1 MQPSQY
7 CILEKK
13 LSEINKWFN
22 SDDMGNFEP
31 IPIKML
37 DNDIVITDGHT
48 RAVVAL
54 KAGLKKVPVV
64 WDEDDLNWE
73 MCKEC
78 VEECKRQDITSPN
91 DLLNRIIPEEEC
103 DTKWNKWC
111 DAMQE
116 KISNK

>member
-1 MQPSQY
+1 
-7 CILEKK
+7 
-13 LSEINKWFN
+13 
-22 SDDMGNFEP
+22 
-31 IPIKML
+31 ML
-37 DNDIVITDGHT
+37 DNDIVITDGHA

-64 WDEDDLNWE
+64 WDKDDINWG
-73 MCKEC
+73 MYKEC

-91 DLLNRIIPEEEC
+91 DLLSRIIPEKEY

-116 KISNK
+116 KTSNK